1 MHTSDTWVQLNNSE
15 IIRFKFMHV
24 FFIDC
29 AIVQILAQVHLNQLQ
44 QIANELLALSFSTS
58 HRTLV

>member
-24 FFIDC
+24 FFYRLC
-29 AIVQILAQVHLNQLQ
+29 NSS
-44 QIANELLALSFSTS
+44 NFSTS
-58 HRTLV
+58 TFESITANSK